1 MNRKVSDLQSNLFK
15 LLTLR
20 TSIQLE
26 SFPRIK
32 VFLSDKDYD
41 SVRRDVTLVVQL
53 RFGRGQ
59 IACIYEYVGEN
70 YLVLPY
76 EFEEIKIP
84 SLEAA
89 PDLVPIQ
96 FIHLI
101 TNQIEPTDKASEGL
115 LLEHIFL
122 DPAIEFVHWED
133 ILKYFPSF
141 TMFKISDTLPEDE
154 KEKLN
159 FLKRLCI
166 ESVCQNS
173 SLLQLPFDNDTLT
186 SFSSI
191 ASSIDNNIPYDNV
204 LRSLLS
210 YHWKFCFIDLY
221 RCQERLL
228 MLAWVDEFKNTMN
241 SSLPIN
247 ELYNAMKSRYSTE
260 HHEDENMRSLYRLLP
275 QNILDIMTKAS
286 SPDTK
291 ANYIYKLRNRI
302 VHFQHS
308 DADIETM
315 KDEEWNMIV
324 RFVLE
329 SIPYLY
335 NKLQNYI
342 IELPGV

>member
-1 MNRKVSDLQSNLFK
+1 MNRKVSDLQSDLFK

-53 RFGRGQ
+53 RFGRDQ

-70 YLVLPY
+70 YLVLPS

-101 TNQIEPTDKASEGL
+101 TNRIEPKDNASDGEL
-115 LLEHIFL
+115 KEYIFV
-122 DPAIEFVHWED
+122 DPSVMFVDWEA
-133 ILKYFPSF
+133 ILKFFPSF
-141 TMFKISDTLPEDE
+141 TMFKITDSLPADE
-154 KEKLN
+154 KEKLKY
-159 FLKRLCI
+159 LKRLCI

-173 SLLQLPFDNDTLT
+173 SLLQLPFDSDTLN

-191 ASSIDNNIPYDNV
+191 ASSIDSNIPYDNV

-210 YHWKFCFIDLY
+210 YQWKFCFIDLY

-228 MLAWVDEFKNTMN
+228 LLAWVDEFKNTMN

-247 ELYNAMKSRYSTE
+247 DLYNAMKSRYNTE

-275 QNILDIMTKAS
+275 QNILDIMTKANN
-286 SPDTK
+286 PETK

-315 KDEEWNMIV
+315 KDEEWNLIV

-335 NKLQNYI
+335 NKLKNYI